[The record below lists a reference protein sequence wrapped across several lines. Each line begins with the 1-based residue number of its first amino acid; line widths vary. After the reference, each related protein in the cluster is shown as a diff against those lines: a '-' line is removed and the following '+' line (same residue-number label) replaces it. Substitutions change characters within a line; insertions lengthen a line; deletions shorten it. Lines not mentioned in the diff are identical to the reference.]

1 MDIPTSAEAPDR
13 SLSLELE
20 PEVSDLVK
28 QENARLPSQ
37 VQVNAERIRS
47 SVARLTS
54 NSMNELEGLTSELQQ
69 LQEFLRS
76 EAERVEREVESALA
90 GIKIIVETISPWK
103 STRASPTP
111 QRKESVNA
119 VRVSNARRNQRFNRP
134 ASRRARGLGFR
145 LGCAA

>member
-1 MDIPTSAEAPDR
+1 
-13 SLSLELE
+13 
-20 PEVSDLVK
+20 
-28 QENARLPSQ
+28 
-37 VQVNAERIRS
+37 
-47 SVARLTS
+47 
-54 NSMNELEGLTSELQQ
+54 MNELEGLTSELQQ

-119 VRVSNARRNQRFNRP
+119 VR
-134 ASRRARGLGFR
+134 GFKR
-145 LGCAA
+145 LSEPTI

>member
-20 PEVSDLVK
+20 PEVCDLVK

-119 VRVSNARRNQRFNRP
+119 VR
-134 ASRRARGLGFR
+134 GFKR
-145 LGCAA
+145 LSEPTI

>member
-20 PEVSDLVK
+20 PEVCDLVK

-90 GIKIIVETISPWK
+90 GIKIKPFLHGK
-103 STRASPTP
+103 ARAPR
-111 QRKESVNA
+111 QRL
-119 VRVSNARRNQRFNRP
+119 RGRN
-134 ASRRARGLGFR
+134 L
-145 LGCAA
+145 

>member
-20 PEVSDLVK
+20 PEVCDLVK

-76 EAERVEREVESALA
+76 EVERVEREVESALA

-103 STRASPTP
+103 STRALPTP
-111 QRKESVNA
+111 HRKESVNG
-119 VRVSNARRNQRFNRP
+119 
-134 ASRRARGLGFR
+134 ARGFKR
-145 LGCAA
+145 PSEPTT

>member
-1 MDIPTSAEAPDR
+1 MDIPTSAQAPDR

-37 VQVNAERIRS
+37 VQINAERIRS
-47 SVARLTS
+47 SVSRLTS

-111 QRKESVNA
+111 QRKE
-119 VRVSNARRNQRFNRP
+119 
-134 ASRRARGLGFR
+134 
-145 LGCAA
+145 

>member
-1 MDIPTSAEAPDR
+1 MDIPKSAEAPDR

-119 VRVSNARRNQRFNRP
+119 VR
-134 ASRRARGLGFR
+134 GFKR
-145 LGCAA
+145 LSEPTI